1 MALNELTPAE
11 IRELQ
16 ETTQSGAES
25 TDEQKQQAQLEAERQ
40 RCVAFS
46 WMTQNS
52 SYVQNKPNADKIAAY
67 LRENNLPFT
76 AESLDAAFRHLQTFE
91 ELDLTPAPEEPT
103 VAPAP
108 AADACPWRQP
118 LDKAQLRVMSKEE
131 MRAILKNKKWSR
143 LFEEEVRNLKITKTG
158 EIR

>member
-1 MALNELTPAE
+1 MSETKLTSE
-11 IRELQ
+11 Q
-16 ETTQSGAES
+16 E
-25 TDEQKQQAQLEAERQ
+25 QAQLEAERQ

-52 SYVQNKPNADKIAAY
+52 SYVQNKHNAAKIAAY

-76 AESLDAAFRHLQTFE
+76 AESLDAAFRHLQLFE
-91 ELDLTPAPEEPT
+91 ELDLTPAPEEVP
-103 VAPAP
+103 VEPAP

-118 LDKAQLRVMSKEE
+118 LDRAQLRVMTKEE

-143 LFEEEVRNLKITKTG
+143 LFEEQVKALKITKTG
-158 EIR
+158 ELR